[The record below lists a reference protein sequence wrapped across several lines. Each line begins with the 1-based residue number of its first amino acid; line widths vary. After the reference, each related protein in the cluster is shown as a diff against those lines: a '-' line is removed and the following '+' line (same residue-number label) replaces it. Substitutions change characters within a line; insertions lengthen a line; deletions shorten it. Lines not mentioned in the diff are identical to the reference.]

1 MHRGVRVGTGVGV
14 AALVAATTALLVG
27 AEPERRRVGAGPPT
41 PSAEPTVTEPPT
53 PTVEPGP
60 PVLLPDLRSLDAFD
74 FHFSGAGSGR
84 VLRFAAALAND
95 GPGPLLLRPRLRGEG
110 CPPGRHPA
118 VQRLHADRN
127 EDGRYRRRVDDVAP
141 GATVVGCMLRH
152 PGHDHWHFDA
162 MARYSLRR
170 TGETEPLAERR
181 KVSFCLRDNRRVH
194 GVGTTVR
201 REHFG
206 ECTRRSRQGISPG
219 WVDVYPY
226 DLPGQ
231 SLPLPARLDGVQLC
245 LDLEADPLDVLR
257 EVDETENA
265 TSVGIVVRD
274 RTVRRTGSA
283 ACR

>member
-1 MHRGVRVGTGVGV
+1 MHRGVRVGAGVAA
-14 AALVAATTALLVG
+14 AALVAVTAAFLV
-27 AEPERRRVGAGPPT
+27 APEPERRRVGAEPPT
-41 PSAEPTVTEPPT
+41 PSAEPTVTESPS
-53 PTVEPGP
+53 PTVDPGP

-74 FHFSGAGSGR
+74 FHFVGTGTER

-118 VQRLHADRN
+118 VQRLHADRD
-127 EDGRYRRRVDDVAP
+127 EDGRYRRPVDDLAP

-170 TGETEPLAERR
+170 AGETEPIAQRR
-181 KVSFCLRDNRRVH
+181 KVSFCLRDNRRVP
-194 GVGTTVR
+194 GTGTTVR

-206 ECTRRSRQGISPG
+206 DCTRRSRQGISPG

-231 SLPLPARLDGVQLC
+231 SLPLPPRLDGIQLC
-245 LDLEADPLDVLR
+245 LDLEADPLGVLE
-257 EVDETENA
+257 EVDEEDNG
-265 TSVGIVVRD
+265 TSLGIVVRD